1 MQREGGIRSGRYGK
15 RKDVELL
22 CFIHIEF
29 RRKLQYMNKGD
40 LVMRK
45 QLLVACVLIL
55 CIVISI
61 CIISCGSNNMSSYI
75 GNTYEGVN
83 PWGNELVISVTDYDD
98 SSVRI
103 KVEEA
108 LSSNLK
114 AKSEYEGSIINDN
127 TLILSNSGEI
137 AENNERIQY
146 EYSRK
151 LGFVN
156 GEIAVTY
163 IDGKSVYESAEGNNI
178 VHRVDALSE
187 DRKTI
192 ILKLK

>member
-1 MQREGGIRSGRYGK
+1 
-15 RKDVELL
+15 
-22 CFIHIEF
+22 
-29 RRKLQYMNKGD
+29 MNKGD
-40 LVMRK
+40 LAMRK

-127 TLILSNSGEI
+127 TLILNNSGEI
-137 AENNERIQY
+137 AENNELIQY

-151 LGFVN
+151 LEFVN

>member
-22 CFIHIEF
+22 CFIHIV
-29 RRKLQYMNKGD
+29 RKLQYMNKGD
-40 LVMRK
+40 LAMRK

-61 CIISCGSNNMSSYI
+61 CIISCGNNNMSSYI

-83 PWGNELVISVTDYDD
+83 PWGNELVISVNDYDD

-127 TLILSNSGEI
+127 TLILNNSGEI

-151 LGFVN
+151 LEFVN

-192 ILKLK
+192 KLKLK

>member
-1 MQREGGIRSGRYGK
+1 MFYSY
-15 RKDVELL
+15 
-22 CFIHIEF
+22 

-40 LVMRK
+40 LAMRK
-45 QLLVACVLIL
+45 KLLVACVLIL

-114 AKSEYEGSIINDN
+114 AKSEYEGSI
-127 TLILSNSGEI
+127 
-137 AENNERIQY
+137 
-146 EYSRK
+146 
-151 LGFVN
+151 
-156 GEIAVTY
+156 
-163 IDGKSVYESAEGNNI
+163 
-178 VHRVDALSE
+178 
-187 DRKTI
+187 
-192 ILKLK
+192 